1 MIIQLYII
9 KASLSTHFVKFIDY
23 LTHNVYNEKT
33 NIEGNENMSNF
44 NVILQN
50 LRKNKG
56 LSQTELAKKIGVA
69 PSTIG
74 MYETGKR
81 EPNYETLEIIADF
94 FNVDMNYL
102 LGKEPEQTLDQK
114 LEGIDFALWGV
125 IQDLSDEAK
134 EDILKYAEFAKMR
147 EQQKNNRD

>member
-1 MIIQLYII
+1 
-9 KASLSTHFVKFIDY
+9 
-23 LTHNVYNEKT
+23 
-33 NIEGNENMSNF
+33 MSNF

-114 LEGIDFALWGV
+114 LEGVDFALWGV

-147 EQQKNNRD
+147 EQQKK